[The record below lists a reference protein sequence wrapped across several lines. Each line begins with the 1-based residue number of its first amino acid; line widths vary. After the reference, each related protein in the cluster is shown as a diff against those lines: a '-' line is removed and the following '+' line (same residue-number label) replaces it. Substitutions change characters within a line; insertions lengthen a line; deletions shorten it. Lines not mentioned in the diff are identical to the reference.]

1 MWKFAGI
8 KIVWVNE
15 RGTQKIAENGVFR
28 VSQKPFFSLSL
39 ALLTTYAI
47 RLDEAT
53 KKFSNAGG
61 SLL

>member
-8 KIVWVNE
+8 KIVWVAE

-28 VSQKPFFSLSL
+28 VSHKPFFSLSL